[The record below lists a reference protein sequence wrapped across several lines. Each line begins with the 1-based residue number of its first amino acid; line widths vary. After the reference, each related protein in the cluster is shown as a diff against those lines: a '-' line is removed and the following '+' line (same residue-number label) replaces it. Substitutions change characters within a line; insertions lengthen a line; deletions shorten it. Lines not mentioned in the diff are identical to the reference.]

1 MNGMN
6 GMNGVNG
13 RSGTTKEN
21 DLVSEH
27 RVRVASPQAL
37 CAPRSG
43 TNDR

>member
-6 GMNGVNG
+6 SMSR

-27 RVRVASPQAL
+27 RGRVASPQAL